1 MACVRTRFLAMVKE
15 TTTIVAIEPGYLWVE
30 GVQSSTCGSCTARA
44 GCGHR
49 LLAGIKAQTSRLR
62 VLLSTDDKT
71 DYKIGEELQI
81 SIPDDVVVKS
91 SLFIYLFPLLGLLL
105 AAGMADYWFG
115 KELVTIS
122 AGIIGLAVGGVLVR
136 VISDHLRNE
145 SRFQPSVIARKSA
158 KEIVP
163 KLSF

>member
-1 MACVRTRFLAMVKE
+1 MVKE

-30 GVQSSTCGSCTARA
+30 GVQRSTCGSCTARA

-49 LLAGIKAQTSRLR
+49 LLAGIKAQTSRVR
-62 VLLSTDDKT
+62 VLLSVGDKA

-91 SLFIYLFPLLGLLL
+91 SLFIYLSPLLGLLL
-105 AAGMADYWFG
+105 AAGIADYLFG
-115 KELVTIS
+115 QELITIS
-122 AGIIGLAVGGVLVR
+122 AGIIGFAVGGVLVR
-136 VISDHLRNE
+136 VISDHLGNE
-145 SRFQPSVIARKSA
+145 PRLQPTVVERITA

-163 KLSF
+163 KLSY